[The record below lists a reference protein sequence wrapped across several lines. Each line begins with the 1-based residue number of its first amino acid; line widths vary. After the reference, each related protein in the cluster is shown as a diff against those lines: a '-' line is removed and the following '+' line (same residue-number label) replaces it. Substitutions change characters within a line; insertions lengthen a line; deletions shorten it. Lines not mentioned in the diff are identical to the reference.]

1 MDISIIDD
9 FFSQSDILKIKHFF
23 TQPQQLWICQC
34 LNKSNTD
41 LTTDTP
47 FWRKDLNNEPL
58 FFVELKNT
66 IIHKLQHRFTILR
79 VYASCLTYSYN
90 GNYHTDDSINPDAYT
105 FLLYI
110 DEQYDESSDGYF
122 YIKTPQQSILAIEP
136 IFNRGILF
144 PSNYVHKGCGYNK
157 FNTNLRIC
165 ISWKLQL
172 NPLS

>member
-66 IIHKLQHRFTILR
+66 IIEGY
-79 VYASCLTYSYN
+79 VYPYPEEFIFYPI
-90 GNYHTDDSINPDAYT
+90 DI
-105 FLLYI
+105 LYI
-110 DEQYDESSDGYF
+110 SRDTAETLP
-122 YIKTPQQSILAIEP
+122 TP
-136 IFNRGILF
+136 
-144 PSNYVHKGCGYNK
+144 
-157 FNTNLRIC
+157 
-165 ISWKLQL
+165 
-172 NPLS
+172 